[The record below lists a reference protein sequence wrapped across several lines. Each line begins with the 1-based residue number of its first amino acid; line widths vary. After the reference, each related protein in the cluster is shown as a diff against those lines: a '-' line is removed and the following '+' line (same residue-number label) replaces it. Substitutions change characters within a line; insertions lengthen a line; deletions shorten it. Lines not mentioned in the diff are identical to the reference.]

1 MMTDR
6 IADLLT
12 RIRNGIMVK
21 HEEVEIPSSKLKLS
35 IIRILQEEGYI
46 QNFSE
51 IKNEKG
57 YPLVKVILKYDGE
70 GNSVISG
77 LRRLSKPGRRL
88 YEKASSLPKVLGGYG
103 IVLVSTSK
111 GTMTDRKCREENLGG
126 EILCEIW

>member
-12 RIRNGIMVK
+12 RIRNGIRAK
-21 HEEVEIPSSKLKLS
+21 HEEVIIPSSKMKLS
-35 IIRILQEEGYI
+35 IVKILKEEGYI
-46 QNFSE
+46 KDYSE
-51 IKNEKG
+51 EKDERGHPCIK
-57 YPLVKVILKYDGE
+57 VVLKYDSE

-77 LRRLSKPGRRL
+77 LKRLSKPGRRL
-88 YEKASSLPKVLGGYG
+88 YEKAASLPKSLGGYG

-111 GTMTDRKCREENLGG
+111 GIMTDKKCREENLGG